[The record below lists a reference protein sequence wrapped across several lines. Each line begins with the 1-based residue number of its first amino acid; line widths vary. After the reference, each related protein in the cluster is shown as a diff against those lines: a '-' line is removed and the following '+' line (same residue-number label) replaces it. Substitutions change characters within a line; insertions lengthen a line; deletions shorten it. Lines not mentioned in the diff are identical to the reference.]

1 MWQSVRWPGT
11 FWRKRVPAFWGRA
24 MGARRERFIALR
36 MSAGYT
42 QESLAIAMGV
52 DRTTVG
58 RWDRGQAVP
67 RPWQM
72 LKLASLLRVD
82 QKELSEA
89 LLDAPGRT
97 GPTGN
102 MGPVQGTSLPD
113 GAGRQTATP
122 EMEAA
127 GAEETRAGVAS
138 MAVMDGGVRVGCRT
152 ADGRIVFVSLPRRPL
167 LRAGTAVLGVTP
179 SERSA
184 APGPWAVPPALSTEI
199 HPVENMRL
207 LRRSLVECDN
217 VLGPREVVATA
228 QEHVHL
234 IQRLRREASGRDR
247 HDLLQV
253 QAEYAE
259 FCSWLYQDSGDHRA
273 AQYWADRAVDWA
285 SASGEQELTAYIM
298 ARKSQLAG
306 DMQDSIEAIDL
317 AAAAQRLAGAGTR
330 LNAMGAV
337 YAAHGHALLGDERTA
352 QRSFDQAL
360 VLLAKPPEAPLGRGR
375 WLNEAY
381 VEAQRARSL
390 SCLGRHREAAS
401 GFEKAIRALPA
412 SYQRD
417 RGVYLARSAIAQFHT
432 DGPERAATTAA
443 AALSIA
449 ATTGSA
455 RILSELAHLDTLL
468 QGCDGVPE
476 VAHFRQALDSVLL
489 HEV

>member
-1 MWQSVRWPGT
+1 
-11 FWRKRVPAFWGRA
+11 

-36 MSAGYT
+36 VSAGHT
-42 QESLAIAMGV
+42 QESLAFAMEV
-52 DRTTVG
+52 DRSTVG

-72 LKLASLLRVD
+72 PKLASVLRVG

-89 LLDAPGRT
+89 LLGA
-97 GPTGN
+97 GPTSN
-102 MGPVQGTSLPD
+102 IRPARSTSLLD
-113 GAGRQTATP
+113 GAGRQAPTP
-122 EMEAA
+122 ERETSDIEEA
-127 GAEETRAGVAS
+127 TAGVAS
-138 MAVMDGGVRVGCRT
+138 MALMDGGARVGCRT
-152 ADGRIVFVSLPRRPL
+152 ADGRIVFVNLPRRPL
-167 LRAGTAVLGVTP
+167 LRGGPAVLGVTP
-179 SERSA
+179 SMDSA
-184 APGPWAVPPALSTEI
+184 PTGTLAVPPAFSPGI
-199 HPVENMRL
+199 HPVENMRV

-217 VLGPREVVATA
+217 VLGPRGVVATA
-228 QEHVHL
+228 QEHVRL
-234 IQRLRREASGRDR
+234 IQHLRREASGQDR

-285 SASGEQELTAYIM
+285 SASGERDLTAYIM

-317 AAAAQRLAGAGTR
+317 AAAAQHLAGAGTR

-352 QRSFDQAL
+352 QHAFDQAL
-360 VLLAKPPEAPLGRGR
+360 ALLAKPPEAPFGRGR
-375 WLNEAY
+375 WLNEPY
-381 VEAQRARSL
+381 VEAQRARAL
-390 SCLGRHREAAS
+390 SSLGRHREAAS
-401 GFEKAIRALPA
+401 SFEKAIRALPA

-432 DGPERAATTAA
+432 EGPEHAATTAA
-443 AALSIA
+443 SALSIA

-455 RILSELAHLDTLL
+455 RILTELARLDTLL
-468 QGCDGVPE
+468 QKCRGVPE